1 MLRVRNWAPKCVHPT
16 TPCAAVSEA
25 GEASP
30 RWRGQGRGRL
40 GGHATGAL
48 AGLLQTLCILT
59 TVVAT
64 PGLTAELCTGFT
76 QGRDA
81 STKTGKGQDRA

>member
-1 MLRVRNWAPKCVHPT
+1 MLRVRSWAAKCLHPT
-16 TPCAAVSEA
+16 TPYAVSEA

-30 RWRGQGRGRL
+30 QWRGQGRGRL

-59 TVVAT
+59 TVLAT
-64 PGLTAELCTGFT
+64 PGLTAELGTGFT
-76 QGRDA
+76 EGSVV
-81 STKTGKGQDRA
+81 STKTGKGQDRV